1 MLLPI
6 SFTFGWCTA
15 LTPQVANRAIHAK
28 CGSPE
33 FVSGRAEGLAGGSR
47 GDGRLSRLGRAAAPC
62 PLMRLQLSARS
73 KQCHYMSSSAN
84 ISIRVSSTNMQ
95 VFSASLMLSGA
106 SDDATSDNVALLSA
120 TMSLH
125 IVFQKPAWVL
135 AIDLDV
141 QYGTAI
147 YRRHRRC
154 VYIVVQVQWQN
165 ILQSATARSS
175 ILCDQP
181 SLGSTP

>member
-33 FVSGRAEGLAGGSR
+33 FVSGRVADLAGGSR

-62 PLMRLQLSARS
+62 RLMRLHLCARS

-84 ISIRVSSTNMQ
+84 ISIRVSSSRPYADLTN
-95 VFSASLMLSGA
+95 
-106 SDDATSDNVALLSA
+106 DATSDNVALLSA

-141 QYGTAI
+141 QYGTAN